1 MNTVNGS
8 SSTQPADASAN
19 TANRAREILE
29 AVPTENK
36 VPGMSVAIATP
47 DRVLYAGAVGYA
59 DLARRRPSRVEDQYP
74 WFSMTKIATATTAMR
89 LHVDGILDL
98 DAPIGEY
105 LPGYR
110 PHATHGH
117 PTTRQLLTHTAGLGN
132 PLPVRWVRLEDD
144 PADPALLR
152 RIIGKHGTPKR
163 AVGEKAAY
171 SNIGYLLAGEVIT
184 SATGLS
190 LEDCVRERVLDR
202 LGMERTGY
210 VYNPDAPRA
219 VGYVRAPR
227 AFIPLLRAALPRG
240 LIGARV
246 DGHTALN
253 PFLLNGAAFGGLV
266 GSVTDAVQLA
276 AAHAAS
282 ATDPFTILTHPHLK
296 TMRSIAAPGK
306 PFDHGIGWFRKP
318 ADAERAPGF
327 VEHYGTGVGY
337 WNAMRVYPELRLA
350 LVAMTNTSFAWNFD
364 GLFTQLKDLS
374 WN

>member
-1 MNTVNGS
+1 MNAINGS
-8 SSTQPADASAN
+8 SSDQPADANAN
-19 TANRAREILE
+19 PADRAREIME
-29 AVPTENK
+29 AIAADNRI
-36 VPGMSVAIATP
+36 PGMSVAIATP
-47 DRVLYAGAVGYA
+47 DRVMYSGAVGFA
-59 DLARRRPSRVEDQYP
+59 DLAQRRRSGVEDQYP

-89 LHVDGILDL
+89 LHAVGRLDL

-105 LPGYR
+105 LAGYR

-144 PADPALLR
+144 PADPALLG
-152 RIIGKHGTPKR
+152 RIIAKHGTPKR
-163 AVGEKAAY
+163 AVGGRAAY
-171 SNIGYLLAGEVIT
+171 SNIGYLLAGEVIA
-184 SATGLS
+184 SASGLS
-190 LEDCVRERVLDR
+190 LEDCVREQVLDR
-202 LGMERTGY
+202 LGMVHTGY
-210 VYNPDAPRA
+210 VYDQEAPRA
-219 VGYVRAPR
+219 IGYVRTPR
-227 AFIPLLRAALPRG
+227 AFVPALRAVLPRG
-240 LIGARV
+240 LIGGRV

-266 GSVTDAVQLA
+266 GSVTDAVRLA
-276 AAHAAS
+276 AAHAGAG
-282 ATDPFTILTHPHLK
+282 TDPDSGLAVPHLE

-337 WNAMRVYPELRLA
+337 WNAMRVYPELRIA
-350 LVAMTNTSFAWNFD
+350 LVAMTNTSFAWNVD
-364 GLFTQLKDLS
+364 GLFTQLKDLP